1 MQKIK
6 CNMTI
11 KHIIHLAVTQPRLIS
26 VFFKRILP
34 VQQLR
39 HDPECAHLIKSWSN
53 GRLTR
58 KSALE
63 IFPQIKDVDVVLKQ
77 PYSRVI
83 GTAIDLPEVAVVAAI
98 IKAYRSRNILEI
110 GTNDGFSSLNW
121 AANLCDGDSSLQT
134 VDLPVDHSPA
144 ERTQIAANA
153 CDPEAVGRLF
163 RDTPEAARIKQVF
176 GDSRALD
183 WTSLGAPFDMI
194 FIDGCHE
201 YEFVRSDSLNALH
214 NISPG
219 GVIFWHDYGLIPDV
233 SAAVDELVT
242 EGPIFAIKGTRM
254 AAYRKPSTAVN
265 Q

>member
-1 MQKIK
+1 MNLRQLFY
-6 CNMTI
+6 
-11 KHIIHLAVTQPRLIS
+11 LAIRKPDLIS
-26 VFFKRILP
+26 VFCKRVLP
-34 VQQLR
+34 VKQLKY
-39 HDPECAHLIKSWSN
+39 DPECAHLIKSWSS
-53 GRLTR
+53 GKLTR

-63 IFPQIKDVDVVLKQ
+63 IFPEIKDVDVVLKK

-153 CDPEAVGRLF
+153 CDPQAVGRLF
-163 RDTPEAARIKQVF
+163 RDTPEASRIKQVF

-183 WTSLGAPFDMI
+183 WASLGAPFDMI

-201 YEFVRSDSLNALH
+201 YEFARSDSLNALH

-254 AAYRKPSTAVN
+254 AAYRKPSAAVN

>member
-1 MQKIK
+1 MNLRQLFYLSLRK
-6 CNMTI
+6 
-11 KHIIHLAVTQPRLIS
+11 PDLIS
-26 VFFKRILP
+26 VFCKRVLP
-34 VQQLR
+34 VKQLKY
-39 HDPECAHLIKSWSN
+39 DPECAHLIKSWSS
-53 GRLTR
+53 GKLTR

-63 IFPQIKDVDVVLKQ
+63 IFPEIKDVDVVLKQ

-83 GTAIDLPEVAVVAAI
+83 GTAIDLPEVAVVAAVI
-98 IKAYRSRNILEI
+98 MAYRFRNIIEI

-134 VDLPVDHSPA
+134 VDLPVDRSPA

-153 CDPEAVGRLF
+153 CDPQAVGRLF
-163 RDTPEAARIKQVF
+163 RDAPEASRIKQVF

-183 WTSLGAPFDMI
+183 WTTLGAPFDMI

-242 EGPIFAIKGTRM
+242 DAPIFAIIGTRI
-254 AAYRKPSTAVN
+254 AAYRKPSTALN